1 MKRRWIALAA
11 VVVPMVAAMAAGAIW
26 GYPVFDDAYYLMAL
40 REGAAGD
47 LAAQH
52 RDRPVYGALLQAA
65 ALTFGRAEAPCVA
78 LAVGFWA
85 LLAWQTHRLWKRLF
99 PEQAEIALLAA
110 ALAFS
115 PLLVEIQFT
124 TVTTILPI
132 TLPVTLCLA
141 AVLYLLAGGAEHE
154 TAA

>member
-1 MKRRWIALAA
+1 MGS
-11 VVVPMVAAMAAGAIW
+11 GAIW
-26 GYPVFDDAYYLMAL
+26 GYPVFDDAYYLMAI

-85 LLAWQTHRLWKRLF
+85 LLAWQTHRLWRRLF
-99 PEQAEIALLAA
+99 PEQAEML
-110 ALAFS
+110 FS
-115 PLLVEIQFT
+115 PRRWPSRLSSSRFSSRR
-124 TVTTILPI
+124 
-132 TLPVTLCLA
+132 
-141 AVLYLLAGGAEHE
+141 
-154 TAA
+154 